1 MKFVNIIL
9 FGMLPLLAAS
19 CSDDDKPAETPDP
32 ISFISEANPYTRLNQ
47 EGDLWLAG
55 SKLGVYMMETGTFTP
70 LENSANVLYT
80 AEADGAS
87 AKFTSTSAFYFPE
100 DGSKVDFIGYYP
112 YSAEVNNLIYP
123 INLANQSAG
132 SAAHDLMRATSR
144 TGFSLISTREVP
156 MSFSHQLSK
165 VIFQFKDT
173 EGEAVSP
180 EQLLIKGMNTTAGY
194 DLTNATLQNEA
205 TPIDI
210 TPYKTSGGAFEAV
223 VLPFDITAT
232 HTIEYT
238 IDGEPYT
245 WSLAD
250 TESKLSIAKANSKYT
265 FTITHEKGVEPVGTV
280 DVDGSSV
287 SPWQDGESG
296 NSDASA
302 ELVINYDVFPAN
314 GTANAYKDT
323 YLKLMFKGMA
333 PTIGKTG
340 KIRVFKADDNTL
352 VDEIDMA
359 DTHVKFSNGGR
370 LHTKMDILG
379 AGIGNRYRVVN
390 YQPMTI
396 EGQTVTIK
404 LHYNKLEYNTRY
416 YVLIDSRA
424 IRHNDFFGIKDATQW
439 TFTTKEAPPVPTDTG
454 HTVTVGGDGANTDFR
469 TIQAAMDFLA
479 VNIAK
484 DEQKTV
490 LIQNGVYEE
499 LLFLRDVN
507 NVTIKGESR
516 DGVIIRYDNYD
527 DLNGGTGGS
536 AIIDPKA
543 EMGTTVA
550 NAGGRC
556 IFLVEGVDKLRFE
569 SLTIENVHVKT
580 GSGDQAETIYANND
594 NKAIM
599 FVNCNLLSCQDTL
612 NLKGF
617 CWFYNSLIAGDVD
630 FIWGSPA
637 AALFE
642 NCEIR
647 SVNDGY
653 ILQARVAQNNKGFV
667 FLNCELTTTGKANS
681 MYLSRTAGG
690 SNYFDN
696 ITFVKC
702 KMADIYGTY
711 GWGRAGGASGTEP
724 NPSVADLQNGYK
736 VYGCTNLE
744 GGNIIINNSQYAY
757 TLTEDEYQTHYSSK
771 EVILSAYTGGVNWFA
786 E

>member
-1 MKFVNIIL
+1 MKFKNIIL
-9 FGMLPLLAAS
+9 FSMLPLLSAS
-19 CSDDDKPAETPDP
+19 CSDDDKQIETPDP
-32 ISFISEANPYTRLNQ
+32 ISFISEANPYTRMNQ
-47 EGDLWLAG
+47 EGDQWLAG
-55 SKLGVYMMETGTFTP
+55 SKLGVYMMQTGTFTS

-87 AKFTSTSAFYFPE
+87 AKFTSGSPFTFPE

-112 YSAEVNNLIYP
+112 HSAEVNNFIYP
-123 INLANQSAG
+123 VNLVNQSAG
-132 SAAHDLMRATSR
+132 SAAHDLMHAKSR
-144 TGFSLISTREVP
+144 SGFSLISTREVP
-156 MSFSHQLSK
+156 MSFTHQLSK
-165 VIFQFKDT
+165 VIFQFRDT
-173 EGEAVSP
+173 DGEVLSP

-194 DLTNATLQNEA
+194 DLTTASLQNEA
-205 TPIDI
+205 TPVDI
-210 TPYKTSGGAFEAV
+210 IPYKTSGGTFEAV
-223 VLPFDITAT
+223 VLPFDITLDHA
-232 HTIEYT
+232 IEYT
-238 IDGEPYT
+238 VNGEPYT
-245 WSLAD
+245 WKLAD
-250 TESKLSIAKANSKYT
+250 TESKLSAAKAGGKYT
-265 FTITHEKGVEPVGTV
+265 FTITHEEGVEPIGTV
-280 DVDGSSV
+280 EVDGSSV

-296 NSDASA
+296 GNDASA
-302 ELVINYDVFPAN
+302 ELIINYDIFPAN
-314 GTANAYKDT
+314 GTTNAYKDT
-323 YLKLMFKGMA
+323 YLKLNFKGTA
-333 PTIGKTG
+333 PEIGRTG

-359 DTHVKFSNGGR
+359 DTHVKFSNGGA
-370 LHTKMDILG
+370 LHTKMDIIG

-390 YQPMTI
+390 YQPVTI
-396 EGQTVTIK
+396 EDNTATIK

-424 IRHNDFFGIKDATQW
+424 IRHKDFFGIKDATKW
-439 TFTTKEAPPVPTDTG
+439 TFTTKEAPAVPTDVA
-454 HTVTVGGDGANTDFR
+454 HTVTVGGDNGNADFR

-484 DEQKTV
+484 DDQKTV
-490 LIQNGVYEE
+490 FIQNGIYEE
-499 LLFLRDVN
+499 LLLLRDVN
-507 NVTIKGESR
+507 NITIKGENKE
-516 DGVIIRYDNYD
+516 GVIIRYNNYD

-536 AIIDPKA
+536 ATIDPKA

-550 NAGGRC
+550 YAGGRC
-556 IFLVEGVDKLRFE
+556 VFLIEGVDKLRFE
-569 SLTIENVHVKT
+569 SLTIENTHIKT
-580 GSGDQAETIYANND
+580 GSGDQAEALYVNNQ
-594 NKAIM
+594 KEEAVAFI
-599 FVNCNLLSCQDTL
+599 NCNLLSCQDTL

-653 ILQARVAQNNKGFV
+653 ILQARVAENNKGFV
-667 FLNCELTTTGKANS
+667 FLNCQLTTTGKATS
-681 MYLSRTAGG
+681 MYLSRTAGNN
-690 SNYFDN
+690 SFDN

-724 NPSVADLQNGYK
+724 NPSTATLLNGYK

-744 GGNIIINNSQYAY
+744 GGNITINNSQYAY
-757 TLTEDEYQTHYSSK
+757 TLTEQEYQDHFSSK
-771 EVILSAYTGGVNWFA
+771 EIILAAYAGGVNWFA